1 LLGLILVNGVK
12 TASAPLRK
20 EAESRAESFTSTRWT
35 IVLEAG
41 DSATASAHALSA
53 LSELCQIY
61 WRPLYAF
68 LRRQGYGVE
77 DAQDLTQ
84 GFFAHLI
91 DTRAYARADREKGR
105 FRSFLLGALKYF
117 LAHARDHDRA
127 QKRGGRFVL
136 VQLDNAALSEAET
149 HAARCQNWSADGVF
163 EREWAASLLRQALDR
178 LAQEYA
184 VAGKGALFEALKV
197 HLRASAAATVP
208 YEEMARRLGRAATT
222 LRSDVA
228 RLRARYRAI
237 LREEVSSTVA
247 DPRDVDGELRHLRQA
262 MAA

>member
-1 LLGLILVNGVK
+1 VPSRGQ
-12 TASAPLRK
+12 
-20 EAESRAESFTSTRWT
+20 AERRDESFTSTRWT

-41 DSATASAHALSA
+41 DSATASADALGA

-68 LRRQGYGVE
+68 LRSQGYGPE

-91 DTRAYARADREKGR
+91 ETRAYARADREKGR
-105 FRSFLLGALKYF
+105 FRSFLLGALKRF
-117 LAHARDHDRA
+117 VGHARDRDRA
-127 QKRGGRFVL
+127 QKRGGGSLL
-136 VQLDNAALSEAET
+136 VELNEAALSEAEMN
-149 HAARCQNWSADGVF
+149 AAHCQNWSTDGVF
-163 EREWAASLLRQALDR
+163 EREWAASLLRQTLDR

-184 VAGKGALFEALKV
+184 VAGKGSLFEALKV
-197 HLRASAAATVP
+197 HLRPSAAAAMP
-208 YEEMARRLGRAATT
+208 YEEMAKRLGRPAPT

-228 RLRARYRAI
+228 RLRARYRVI
-237 LREEVSSTVA
+237 LREEVSGTVA
-247 DPRDVDGELRHLRQA
+247 DPRDVDEELRHLRQA